1 MEEQSAYY
9 AVDVEE
15 AAARLQESPH
25 RVREMLATGELE
37 GIPPGA
43 TAQGDWKVLL
53 PATPDLE
60 EPTRVDEPPESPS
73 EKQEAAPPSDAPADE
88 GPEGPAETAAEE
100 PAAEESPEEFVGPPE
115 TAAEAEGQPAASEE
129 LARGDA
135 ADTDREPTA
144 PSGWVST
151 QQAARALGISPR
163 TVRWHIEQ
171 GNLEAKP
178 QGEGVRR
185 SWLVSIDSLQAFR
198 DARQAAGEVPRDR
211 RAPSEG
217 AETAAEGAGNA
228 IRELADRLAE
238 EAARAAEYRVR
249 LEITAKAE
257 STLRAEL
264 EEERRRR
271 EEAERERDELRRR
284 LDTRSEEP
292 RDSAPAPASAPT
304 PAPAPAPAAERVEEP
319 PAAPVFSQGSSER
332 RPWWRR
338 MFGG

>member
-1 MEEQSAYY
+1 VEGESAYY

-15 AAARLQESPH
+15 AAARLQETPD
-25 RVREMLATGELE
+25 RVREMLVTGALE

-53 PATPDLE
+53 PATPDFEQLA
-60 EPTRVDEPPESPS
+60 PANEPPDSPS
-73 EKQEAAPPSDAPADE
+73 EEHEEGPPPEDAP
-88 GPEGPAETAAEE
+88 EE
-100 PAAEESPEEFVGPPE
+100 FVEPPVTVAKAEESPAATEVPP
-115 TAAEAEGQPAASEE
+115 
-129 LARGDA
+129 RGDDA
-135 ADTDREPTA
+135 ATDHETTA

-171 GNLEAKP
+171 GNLAAKP

-198 DARQAAGEVPRDR
+198 DKRQAAEGVPRGS

-217 AETAAEGAGNA
+217 AEIAARDTGNA
-228 IRELADRLAE
+228 VRELADRLAE

-249 LEITAKAE
+249 LELTEQAA
-257 STLRAEL
+257 STVRAEL

-284 LDTRSEEP
+284 LETRTEP
-292 RDSAPAPASAPT
+292 QEAPPAPTTAPD
-304 PAPAPAPAAERVEEP
+304 RVEARTP
-319 PAAPVFSQGSSER
+319 PVFSQRGSVPRS
-332 RPWWRR
+332 WWRR
-338 MFGG
+338 MFRG

>member
-9 AVDVEE
+9 AVDVKE
-15 AAARLQESPH
+15 AAALLRQNPA

-60 EPTRVDEPPESPS
+60 DPV
-73 EKQEAAPPSDAPADE
+73 PADE
-88 GPEGPAETAAEE
+88 PLENSSEGQEE
-100 PAAEESPEEFVGPPE
+100 NPAADEAPEETVEPREGGGEAERPQAATGESPRGDV
-115 TAAEAEGQPAASEE
+115 AA
-129 LARGDA
+129 ARGDVA
-135 ADTDREPTA
+135 AARRVPTA

-178 QGEGVRR
+178 EGEGVRR

-198 DARQAAGEVPRDR
+198 DARQAAGEIPRGR
-211 RAPSEG
+211 RASVEA
-217 AETAAEGAGNA
+217 AETAAGVPGNA
-228 IRELADRLAE
+228 VRELADRLAE

-249 LEITAKAE
+249 LELTEQAA
-257 STLRAEL
+257 STVRAEL

-271 EEAERERDELRRR
+271 EAAERELDELRR
-284 LDTRSEEP
+284 LLETRAEERQESP
-292 RDSAPAPASAPT
+292 KPAAGATDAPPEERGDAILPAPQPGRA
-304 PAPAPAPAAERVEEP
+304 EP
-319 PAAPVFSQGSSER
+319 PAPVTSPREEPAGP

-338 MFGG
+338 MIGG

>member
-1 MEEQSAYY
+1 MEGQSAYY

-15 AAARLQESPH
+15 AAARLRESPD
-25 RVREMLATGELE
+25 RIREMLATGELE

-53 PATPDLE
+53 PASPNLE
-60 EPTRVDEPPESPS
+60 QPAPADEPPER
-73 EKQEAAPPSDAPADE
+73 QEVGPAEGERPKEPAEPPGAPAD
-88 GPEGPAETAAEE
+88 AERPQAAT
-100 PAAEESPEEFVGPPE
+100 G
-115 TAAEAEGQPAASEE
+115 E
-129 LARGDA
+129 LPRGDVA
-135 ADTDREPTA
+135 AARREPTA

-178 QGEGVRR
+178 EGEGVRR

-198 DARQAAGEVPRDR
+198 DARQAAGEMPRGR
-211 RAPSEG
+211 RAP
-217 AETAAEGAGNA
+217 AEAAAIAAGSPGNA
-228 IRELADRLAE
+228 VRELADRLAE

-249 LEITAKAE
+249 LELTEQAA
-257 STLRAEL
+257 STVRAEL

-271 EEAERERDELRRR
+271 EAAERERDELRR
-284 LDTRSEEP
+284 LLETRAEERQESP
-292 RDSAPAPASAPT
+292 ETAAGAADAPPEERGDAVAPAPQPGRA
-304 PAPAPAPAAERVEEP
+304 EP
-319 PAAPVFSQGSSER
+319 PAPVTGPREEPAGP

-338 MFGG
+338 IFGG

>member
-9 AVDVEE
+9 AVDVKE
-15 AAARLQESPH
+15 AAALLRQNPD

-60 EPTRVDEPPESPS
+60 DPAPADEPPENSS
-73 EKQEAAPPSDAPADE
+73 EGQEENPAADE
-88 GPEGPAETAAEE
+88 A
-100 PAAEESPEEFVGPPE
+100 PEETVEPREGG
-115 TAAEAEGQPAASEE
+115 AEAERPQAATGESP
-129 LARGDA
+129 RGDVA
-135 ADTDREPTA
+135 AARREPTA
-144 PSGWVST
+144 PSGRVST

-178 QGEGVRR
+178 EGEGVRR

-198 DARQAAGEVPRDR
+198 DARQAAGEMPRGR
-211 RAPSEG
+211 RAPPE
-217 AETAAEGAGNA
+217 AAAIAAGSPGNA
-228 IRELADRLAE
+228 VRELADRLAE

-249 LEITAKAE
+249 LELTEQAA
-257 STLRAEL
+257 STVRAEL

-271 EEAERERDELRRR
+271 EAAERERDELRRA
-284 LDTRSEEP
+284 LETRAEERQESP
-292 RDSAPAPASAPT
+292 ETAAGAADAPPEERGDAVAPAPQPGRA
-304 PAPAPAPAAERVEEP
+304 EP
-319 PAAPVFSQGSSER
+319 PAPPVTGPREEPAGP

-338 MFGG
+338 IFGG

>member
-1 MEEQSAYY
+1 MEEQSTYY
-9 AVDVEE
+9 AVDVKE
-15 AAARLQESPH
+15 AAALLRQNPA

-60 EPTRVDEPPESPS
+60 DPAPADEPPENSS
-73 EKQEAAPPSDAPADE
+73 EGQEENPAADE
-88 GPEGPAETAAEE
+88 APEETVEPREGGVEAERPQAATG
-100 PAAEESPEEFVGPPE
+100 ESP
-115 TAAEAEGQPAASEE
+115 
-129 LARGDA
+129 RGDVA
-135 ADTDREPTA
+135 AARRETTA

-178 QGEGVRR
+178 EGEGVRR

-198 DARQAAGEVPRDR
+198 DARQAAGEIPRGR
-211 RAPSEG
+211 RASVEV
-217 AETAAEGAGNA
+217 AETAAGVPGNA
-228 IRELADRLAE
+228 VRELADRLAE

-249 LEITAKAE
+249 LELTEQAA
-257 STLRAEL
+257 STVRAEL
-264 EEERRRR
+264 EDERRRR
-271 EEAERERDELRRR
+271 EAAERELDELRR
-284 LDTRSEEP
+284 LLETRAEERQESP
-292 RDSAPAPASAPT
+292 KPAAGAADAPPEERGDAVPPAPQPGRA
-304 PAPAPAPAAERVEEP
+304 EP
-319 PAAPVFSQGSSER
+319 PAPVTSPREEPAGP